1 MTLCPVALVTGC
13 EKCPAFKI
21 CPLKGVIGD
30 YKDPGWYKQPPGTQ
44 AYAFDGPA
52 PVVER
57 APQPETSAPKSNS
70 PILNLKK
77 GDGVL
82 DQCRVAAAKTCPA
95 VGRLNDVHRRLI
107 TVEIAAG
114 LLPRGPCLAALG
126 AALERFVDPLME
138 SSELR
143 CLLFDVIVVT
153 HEGRVRAA

>member
-1 MTLCPVALVTGC
+1 LRRRAMLDAPDDGRLGVTRP
-13 EKCPAFKI
+13 ENV
-21 CPLKGVIGD
+21 GV
-30 YKDPGWYKQPPGTQ
+30 
-44 AYAFDGPA
+44 
-52 PVVER
+52 
-57 APQPETSAPKSNS
+57 
-70 PILNLKK
+70 NLKK